1 MTDSTKK
8 KVLLVDDDSFL
19 LNMYLL
25 KFEKGNF
32 EVTPAASGQEAL
44 NKIKEGLKPD
54 IIVCDVIMP
63 GIDGIQLLE
72 MIKDQKLAEGAK
84 RVVLS
89 NQGDTSDVE
98 RAKKVGVDGY
108 IVKATSIPSE
118 VVKLVQEIL
127 DKK

>member
-1 MTDSTKK
+1 MTDTIKR
-8 KVLLVDDDSFL
+8 KVLLIDDDSFL

-25 KFEKGNF
+25 KFEKSSF
-32 EVTPAASGQEAL
+32 EVLPAASGQEAITKL
-44 NKIKEGLKPD
+44 KEGFKPD
-54 IIVCDVIMP
+54 VIVCDVIMP
-63 GIDGIQLLE
+63 GMDGIEFMSAVKEQHLA
-72 MIKDQKLAEGAK
+72 DQAK

-89 NQGDTSDVE
+89 NQGEQADID

-118 VVKLVQEIL
+118 VVRLVLEIL

>member
-1 MTDSTKK
+1 MTDTLKK

-25 KFEKGNF
+25 KFEKSSF
-32 EVTPAASGQEAL
+32 EVVPSSSGQEAI
-44 NKIKEGLKPD
+44 NKLKEGFKPD
-54 IIVCDVIMP
+54 IIVCDMIMP
-63 GIDGIQLLE
+63 GMDGIQLLE
-72 MIKDQKLAEGAK
+72 AVRDQKLAPEAK
-84 RVVLS
+84 LVVLS
-89 NQGDTSDVE
+89 NQGDQSDVD
-98 RAKKVGVDGY
+98 RAQKIGIDGY